1 MEALTDIQ
9 TCLRQGS
16 QCLAQGQAREAA
28 IAYAYGAQLEPNNP
42 QVHLG
47 LAEANLALGNYSV
60 VQMACQQVR
69 GLQFDQGDECLL
81 ARVLLNLLEQRY
93 EHALQDVDTLI
104 SHDPSVAYVHAL
116 RSYLLRALGQDYD
129 ANVALARAAR
139 LSFGGRFDNC
149 FPPLPEGYAV
159 GSKST
164 SRRSG
169 RSAEAVT
176 DQVGST
182 RDAGQQSNQSSLQRQ
197 TVRTRF
203 ALSQFS
209 GLVTYSIIAIN
220 VIVYLVV
227 GMGAGNLVE
236 INAETVFFAGGQNT
250 LLIQTTGEYWRI
262 FTAMFLHFSLMHLG
276 LNMLSLFFI
285 GRLVE
290 MVYGKWRYLV
300 IYLGAGIVGGI
311 ATYFAGLAGNTTTYF
326 AGFIGDIV
334 SHFLSDPRA
343 VSAGASG
350 AIFGVFGA
358 LGVFYLVHRRS
369 PDLSGRGAISSW
381 LFWLGINVVWGLS
394 VPNIGITDH
403 IGGLVAGML
412 LSFLLIPRMV
422 GHRT

>member
-28 IAYAYGAQLEPNNP
+28 IAYAYGAQLEPSNP

-47 LAEANLALGNYSV
+47 LAEANLALGNYSI
-60 VQMACQQVR
+60 VQMACQRVQE
-69 GLQFDQGDECLL
+69 LQFDHGDANLL
-81 ARVLLNLLEQRY
+81 ARALLNLLEQRY
-93 EHALQDVDTLI
+93 EHTLQDVDALI
-104 SHDPSVAYVHAL
+104 SHDPSIAYVHAL

-149 FPPLPEGYAV
+149 FPPLPEGYAT

-164 SRRSG
+164 SRQPG
-169 RSAEAVT
+169 WSAVA
-176 DQVGST
+176 DQADGT
-182 RDAGQQSNQSSLQRQ
+182 RDAVQQSHGSSLQRQ
-197 TVRTRF
+197 TARTRF
-203 ALSQFS
+203 AWSQYS

-220 VIVYLVV
+220 VVVYLIV
-227 GMGAGNLVE
+227 GLGTGNLME
-236 INAETVFFAGGQNT
+236 MNAETVFHAGGQNT
-250 LLIQTTGEYWRI
+250 LLIQATGEYWRI

-290 MVYGKWRYLV
+290 MVYGRWRYLV
-300 IYLGAGIVGGI
+300 IYLGAGIIGGI

-326 AGFIGDIV
+326 SGFVGEIV

-358 LGVFYLVHRRS
+358 LGVFYLVYRRS
-369 PDLSGRGAISSW
+369 PGVSGRGAISSW
-381 LFWLGINVVWGLS
+381 IFWLAINLVWGLS

-403 IGGLVAGML
+403 IGGLIAGML
-412 LSFLLIPRMV
+412 LSFLLIPRTMS
-422 GHRT
+422 HRT